1 MDMLYETTFKTFEKR
16 QLAYVIIG
24 GIAVN
29 LHGYSR
35 VTGDLDIVISLKD
48 EETQKFVRCCKEL
61 GLVPRVPVAIEDFAD
76 ATKRESWIRDKNM
89 KVFSVYNP
97 KDPMEHI
104 DVMTENFIDFETL
117 YKNRIVMSEGKLNLS
132 VAGIAD
138 IIQLKKIS
146 GRERDKIDIAALEKI
161 LELKNEPK

>member
-1 MDMLYETTFKTFEKR
+1 MLYEKAFKTFEEH

-35 VTGDLDIVISLKD
+35 VTGDLDIVISLKE
-48 EETQKFVRCCKEL
+48 EETQKFVRCCKAL
-61 GLVPRVPVAIEDFAD
+61 GLLPRVPVAIEDFAN
-76 ATKRESWIRDKNM
+76 ASKRESWIRDKNM

-97 KDPMEHI
+97 KNMMEHI
-104 DVMTENFIDFETL
+104 DVMTENFIAFETL
-117 YKNRIVMSEGKLNLS
+117 YKNRIVLSEGNIHLS
-132 VAGIAD
+132 VAGITD
-138 IIQLKKIS
+138 IIKLKKIS

-161 LELKNEPK
+161 LEFKNEPK